1 MKTLVFKINLC
12 TMGSTAFIFNEDGT
26 FDSYSIDEVGGH
38 VAERLAQL
46 AFSKGVDKI
55 VLSGAGNC
63 YCRPIKD
70 EIEVY
75 SKTYYKNY
83 NVEVEIA

>member
-12 TMGSTAFIFNEDGT
+12 AMTSTAFIFNGDNT
-26 FDSYSIDEVGGH
+26 FDSYPIDEVGGH

-46 AFSKGVDKI
+46 AFAKDVNKI

-63 YCRPIKD
+63 YCKPLKE

-75 SKTYYKNY
+75 AKTYYKNY
-83 NVEVEIA
+83 NLEVEIA